1 MTRGSLGRAEVMAMD
16 SLDPE
21 RDDRLF
27 EVECQRRALALVRA
41 ARVRDKEARA
51 AALQALMADMRMSPP
66 GEDRDPAAD
75 AEVERRVW
83 RTMLQLAVMCDEL
96 AERAMGADEVEA
108 YLQRGFDF
116 ALRRERDAL

>member
-1 MTRGSLGRAEVMAMD
+1 MAMD
-16 SLDPE
+16 ALGPE

-51 AALQALMADMRMSPP
+51 AALQVLMADMRMSPP
-66 GEDRDPAAD
+66 DEEQDPAA